1 MNALVEQPVTV
12 LLRTAVDV
20 AQSWGSYGWI
30 LGLLL
35 IAALT
40 AKELLRAYGWPQTDR
55 RMRALNIQR
64 QKQMISDSDKL
75 LKLAKELNAEVSA
88 SNEGFLTVEQ
98 LRQLVQI
105 EKLARNVREEMIDTV
120 NQPTTILPHP
130 PLMPPYR

>member
-55 RMRALNIQR
+55 RMRALNIAVLP
-64 QKQMISDSDKL
+64 L
-75 LKLAKELNAEVSA
+75 LLLFSAAVVERLVSVLLASA
-88 SNEGFLTVEQ
+88 
-98 LRQLVQI
+98 
-105 EKLARNVREEMIDTV
+105 
-120 NQPTTILPHP
+120 
-130 PLMPPYR
+130 